1 MTTNTKIN
9 VFVNNLELVK
19 KEIIDLQKKNK
30 ENEKLL
36 LDKQNLYNALLKEFK
51 NKKYIIDYSKVA
63 YDDMIYIFTIAVFI
77 NLYIY
82 FNFNFIYKN
91 KFTDKKKKN
100 ESILLIYLIVVNI
113 IIISLL
119 IYIIKNIY
127 KVILYTIP
135 NFAFSYEYRIFI
147 E

>member
-82 FNFNFIYKN
+82 FNFNFIYNNRFINRNADRKTIY
-91 KFTDKKKKN
+91 F
-100 ESILLIYLIVVNI
+100 ILINI
-113 IIISLL
+113 IIIFLL

-135 NFAFSYEYRIFI
+135 NIAFSYEYRIYI
-147 E
+147 D